1 VLLKTGLIPDLG
13 TVALLVT
20 AGGVAGAIALFWAV
34 RGTPLRFLFERPA
47 WARLKDKP
55 KFALQPAE

>member
-1 VLLKTGLIPDLG
+1 VLLKTGIVPDLG

-20 AGGVAGAIALFWAV
+20 ACGIAVAVGLFWAL

-47 WARLKDKP
+47 WVRLTDKP
-55 KFALQPAE
+55 KFVLQPAE